1 MARCHTEWLSRTSK
15 ITDMLSRL
23 QVKNYV
29 LIDSLEIDFPEGLII
44 ITGQTGAGKSI
55 LLGALSLVMGS
66 KADASMV
73 SEGAD
78 NCVVE
83 AEFEMGTDDEL
94 KALIEENEAEW
105 EDGHLIIR
113 RVVNRSGRSR
123 AFINDCPVPV
133 QVLQDISS
141 RLVDVHSQHQTLLLS
156 DRNFQMGILD
166 YFAGNTTLR
175 ESCADLWRKQSALK
189 SEISALDAKIA
200 RVAGERD
207 YNESQFK
214 QLEAAALREGELAE
228 LEEEQKQLANA
239 EEIKTGLSSVE
250 ELFTASSDGDR
261 LSLDSMLKEA
271 GRYLSRV
278 GRYVPSASELSERVD
293 SCRRELDDILCDISQ
308 INSRVDMSPERLEE
322 VEARMSLIYG
332 LFQKH
337 GCTTEAELITLRD
350 NLSEMLFDST
360 QLEEKR
366 EELQSR
372 LDAIAKEISAV
383 AEQLRISRRNASA
396 NFAESIQASIR
407 GLELPYAIFEV
418 ELLDAPLSAT
428 GADTVQFRFSSTG
441 RNAVDVSKCAS
452 GGEMSRIMLALK
464 AMRAR
469 FAKMPTMVF
478 DEIDT
483 GVSGSVADKM
493 GSMIC
498 DMGSYMQ
505 VFAITH
511 LPQVAA
517 KGTAHY
523 LVSKDIDPAT
533 GKAVSTIK
541 RLSDDQRVL
550 ELARMLSGS
559 VLTDAAI
566 ANAESL
572 LKG

>member
-1 MARCHTEWLSRTSK
+1 
-15 ITDMLSRL
+15 MLSRL
-23 QVKNYV
+23 HVRNYV

-83 AEFEMGTDDEL
+83 AEFEMGADEQL

-123 AFINDCPVPV
+123 AFINDCPVPL

-156 DRNFQMGILD
+156 DKSFQMGILD
-166 YFAGNTTLR
+166 YFAGNSELR
-175 ESCADLWRKQSALK
+175 GLCADLWRKQNAIK
-189 SEISALDAKIA
+189 SELAAIDSKLA
-200 RVAGERD
+200 RLSSERD

-214 QLEAAALREGELAE
+214 QLEAANLRDGELAE

-239 EEIKTGLSSVE
+239 EEIKSYLSTVE
-250 ELFTASSDGDR
+250 LLFTEDSNGDG
-261 LSLDSMLKEA
+261 LPLDSMLKEVVKL
-271 GRYLSRV
+271 LSKAARF
-278 GRYVPSASELSERVD
+278 VPSASELSDRVD
-293 SCRRELDDILCDISQ
+293 SCRRELDDVLSDVSQ
-308 INSRVDMSPERLEE
+308 INQRVDMSPERLEE
-322 VEARMSLIYG
+322 VEDRMSLIYS

-337 GCTTEAELITLRD
+337 GCTTESELMQLRD
-350 NLSEMLFDST
+350 SLSELLFDST

-366 EELQSR
+366 DEMQSQLESVQKELSSVASQLSKSR
-372 LDAIAKEISAV
+372 KE
-383 AEQLRISRRNASA
+383 ASGR
-396 NFAESIQASIR
+396 FAESIQSSIR

-418 ELLDAPLSAT
+418 EILEAPLSAA
-428 GADTVQFRFSSTG
+428 GIDTVQFRFSSTG
-441 RNAVDVSKCAS
+441 RNAVDVAKCAS

-469 FAKMPTMVF
+469 FAKMPTMIF

-523 LVSKDIDPAT
+523 LVSKEIDPAT
-533 GKAVSTIK
+533 SKAVSTIK